1 MVKRFYITKA
11 PFKVSLI
18 FCSIINFYAI
28 IEWWLGVIKLAK
40 KLTRKQKKVIKKLF
54 TPITCLFI
62 VLFLIIGAAGAY
74 IYQTKIVKRETGETN
89 IMLTGDLIADVN
101 IGETYQE
108 EGYTFMIDGINYNS
122 SVIVDD
128 SMVNYSEKGI
138 YIITYTLEL
147 NGEKIALSRA
157 INVVGGNDNGQA

>member
-1 MVKRFYITKA
+1 M
-11 PFKVSLI
+11 
-18 FCSIINFYAI
+18 
-28 IEWWLGVIKLAK
+28 IKLAK

-89 IMLTGDLIADVN
+89 IMLTGDLIVDVN

-108 EGYTFMIDGINYNS
+108 EGYTFIIDGINYNS

-128 SMVNYSEKGI
+128 SMVNYNEKGI